1 MTNLPI
7 TASAPQSAAK
17 PAQAAP
23 AEEAS
28 TQGKPFG
35 DVLARQVSE
44 AAPAEEP
51 APALKKASAKAATKT
66 ADEMLKAEDTNATA
80 LTGEA
85 PANLPA
91 DMLAALLPQG
101 AASIQSVAATAESPE
116 QSVPGEATE
125 ELGGLFGSTGSPVK
139 TGSSGQLPAGNA
151 TEQRGAATPAAP
163 AAIGAKADTGAAPLL
178 PEAAKGAANAG
189 RSALADTKKDA
200 VFASMMATMNA
211 TQTNKNSAA
220 DEKAIALAAAPQ
232 PNAAALA
239 SMQPNNAALA
249 PAIVVPTLVTI
260 NTPVTHEKWGDEFNQ
275 KITWLTTQ
283 KEQSAELHLN
293 PPQLGPM
300 DVVLKVSGDQATAMF
315 SSPHAAVREAIEQA
329 LPKLREMMADNGIM
343 LGNAS
348 VNDQAPRNRQNDS
361 ESRAANSRQSINGI
375 GDSVAAGNTGAR
387 ISPIS
392 RHNGIVDTF
401 A

>member
-7 TASAPQSAAK
+7 TASAPQTAAK
-17 PAQAAP
+17 PAQTTS
-23 AEEAS
+23 AEETS

-44 AAPAEEP
+44 TTPPDAS
-51 APALKKASAKAATKT
+51 APALKKVTAKAVPKT
-66 ADEMLKAEDTNATA
+66 ADELLKAEDANMPA
-80 LTGEA
+80 LTGET

-101 AASIQSVAATAESPE
+101 AATIQAATTDSPE
-116 QSVPGEATE
+116 QSLPSEASTE
-125 ELGGLFGSTGSPVK
+125 LTGLFGQTASPIK
-139 TGSSGQLPAGNA
+139 TGSSGQPLTGNA
-151 TEQRGAATPAAP
+151 TEQRGAATQASSAT
-163 AAIGAKADTGAAPLL
+163 IGAKAGTGTGPLL
-178 PEAAKGAANAG
+178 PEAAKGAANSG
-189 RSALADTKKDA
+189 REALADSKKDT
-200 VFASMMATMNA
+200 VFASMMATMSA

-239 SMQPNNAALA
+239 AMQPNNTSLA

-275 KITWLTTQ
+275 KITWLSTQ

-300 DVVLKVSGDQATAMF
+300 DVVLKVSGDQATALF

-329 LPKLREMMADNGIM
+329 LPKLREMLADSGIM
-343 LGNAS
+343 LGNAT

-361 ESRAANSRQSINGI
+361 ENRSGTSRQGINSIS
-375 GDSVAAGNTGAR
+375 DSATTGNASMR
-387 ISPIS
+387 VSPIS

>member
-7 TASAPQSAAK
+7 TASAPQTAAK
-17 PAQAAP
+17 PTQAAP

-44 AAPAEEP
+44 TAPADEP
-51 APALKKASAKAATKT
+51 APALKKVTAKT
-66 ADEMLKAEDTNATA
+66 AAKSAEELLKAEDTK
-80 LTGEA
+80 A
-85 PANLPA
+85 PTDTTANLPG

-101 AASIQSVAATAESPE
+101 AATVQATTSVSAAESSE
-116 QSVPGEATE
+116 QLGQDEAAA
-125 ELGGLFGSTGSPVK
+125 ELSGLLGQTGSAARPGLP
-139 TGSSGQLPAGNA
+139 GSSSANNA
-151 TEQRGAATPAAP
+151 AEQRGTAKAAP
-163 AAIGAKADTGAAPLL
+163 AAVGTKAGAGTESLIPA
-178 PEAAKGAANAG
+178 AAKGAENSG
-189 RSALADTKKDA
+189 REALADSKKDA
-200 VFASMMATMNA
+200 VFASMMATMSA

-239 SMQPNNAALA
+239 AMQANNTTLA
-249 PAIVVPTLVTI
+249 PAIVAPTLVTI
-260 NTPVTHEKWGDEFNQ
+260 NTPVTNEKWGDEFNQ
-275 KITWLTTQ
+275 KITWLSTQ

-329 LPKLREMMADNGIM
+329 LPKLREMMADSGIM
-343 LGNAS
+343 LGNAT

-361 ESRAANSRQSINGI
+361 EGRSGNSRQGINGI
-375 GDSVAAGNTGAR
+375 SDSATTGNASMR
-387 ISPIS
+387 VSPIS